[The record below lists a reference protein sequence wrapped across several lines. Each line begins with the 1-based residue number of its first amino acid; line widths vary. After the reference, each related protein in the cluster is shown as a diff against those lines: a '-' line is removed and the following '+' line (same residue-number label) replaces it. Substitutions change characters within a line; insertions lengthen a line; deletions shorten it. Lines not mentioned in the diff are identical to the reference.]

1 MSRDA
6 RICKQKSTRFSHVPG
21 ERATILKRDCRLNS
35 WNSCMCCNEC
45 SFLYRFVPSA
55 VTHAVTVF
63 QIALGAGP
71 QLAYSTAEVDAA

>member
-1 MSRDA
+1 
-6 RICKQKSTRFSHVPG
+6 
-21 ERATILKRDCRLNS
+21 
-35 WNSCMCCNEC
+35 MCCNEC